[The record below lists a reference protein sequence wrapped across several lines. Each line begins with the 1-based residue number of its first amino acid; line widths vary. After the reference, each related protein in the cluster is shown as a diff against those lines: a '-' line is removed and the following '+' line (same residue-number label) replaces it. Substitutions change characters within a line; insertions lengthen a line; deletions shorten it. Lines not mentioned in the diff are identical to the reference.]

1 MNWKNQREN
10 AYPSIILS
18 DCFVDK
24 IQITNKELILKFLT
38 CGFIIQENSRY
49 YHTKSAQVI
58 FEQCDIEN
66 ISIQIVY
73 NKKRLFRHKRII
85 RDMDT
90 AVFVENIVSGKWK
103 FEIVEEYYS
112 ALGGLLVGQIR
123 TAKATMW
130 CCFKMQFENMR
141 YLWDEVDHEAPVW

>member
-49 YHTKSAQVI
+49 YHIKSAQVI
-58 FEQCDIEN
+58 FEQCDIEH
-66 ISIQIVY
+66 ISIQVVY

-85 RDMDT
+85 LLW
-90 AVFVENIVSGKWK
+90 AVCLLGRSERQKQPCGAVSKCSLK
-103 FEIVEEYYS
+103 I
-112 ALGGLLVGQIR
+112 
-123 TAKATMW
+123 
-130 CCFKMQFENMR
+130 
-141 YLWDEVDHEAPVW
+141 

>member
-18 DCFVDK
+18 DCFVDE

-66 ISIQIVY
+66 ISIQVVH
-73 NKKRLFRHKRII
+73 NKKGLFGNKRVIQNV
-85 RDMDT
+85 DT
-90 AVFVENIVSGKWK
+90 VVFIENIVNGKWK
-103 FEIVEEYYS
+103 YEIVEEYYL
-112 ALGGLLVGQIR
+112 ALGGLLVGRIR
-123 TAKATMW
+123 TAISAM
-130 CCFKMQFENMR
+130 CCCVEMQFESMR
-141 YLWDEVDHEAPVW
+141 YLWDEVDYDVQVK

>member
-18 DCFVDK
+18 DCFVDE
-24 IQITNKELILKFLT
+24 IQINNKEVILKFLT
-38 CGFIIQENSRY
+38 CGFIIKENSKY

-66 ISIQIVY
+66 ISIQVVH
-73 NKKRLFRHKRII
+73 NKKGLFRNKRVLQ
-85 RDMDT
+85 DVDT
-90 AVFVENIVSGKWK
+90 AVFIENIVNGKWK
-103 FEIVEEYYS
+103 YEIVEEYYS
-112 ALGGLLVGQIR
+112 ALGGLFVGRIR

-130 CCFKMQFENMR
+130 CGVKMQFQSIK
-141 YLWDEVDHEAPVW
+141 YLWDEVDYEAQVW

>member
-18 DCFVDK
+18 DCFVDE

-49 YHTKSAQVI
+49 YHTKSAQII

-66 ISIQIVY
+66 ISIQVVY
-73 NKKRLFRHKRII
+73 NKKGLFRHKRII

-90 AVFVENIVSGKWK
+90 AVFVENIVSEKWK

-130 CCFKMQFENMR
+130 CCFRMQFENMR
-141 YLWDEVDHEAPVW
+141 YLWDEVDLEVPVW